1 MNIIKKSILWSVAA
15 AASLSITSCDS
26 FLKEYSQDLAKVTS
40 WEDLDEVLLGEGYVP
55 SGRIYIQNSK
65 MQTDRSQDWDILH
78 LMTDELRQTG
88 LYASTGDIL
97 GYESSLF
104 GIITWQQ
111 ETGINAKFKYI
122 GSDGGF
128 FNDLYTRIN
137 ISNMVLSLIDDQP
150 APHITDELAKQRVK
164 GEAYY
169 LRGLYYFMLANLYSQ
184 PYNPSTA
191 ATTPGMPLKFTEYI
205 EDTEFS
211 RATLEDTYKA
221 IISDLEN
228 AAELL
233 KDKERKSIYH
243 ANRIAALQLL
253 SRVYLYMQD
262 WNKAAEY
269 ASMVIEA
276 QPALLDLR
284 TIEEGS
290 NSVSATSPETIFSMG
305 DYFVAALMS
314 DTRSYM
320 YGNQDP
326 AWIVTEEFT
335 ELYDRD
341 DLRRNLY
348 IGKSQYCKHD
358 GAFYKFNGQRSAWG
372 NMHDVGSVFLMR
384 TPEAYLTLA
393 EASAYLG
400 DNAKAQST
408 LEKFL
413 KYRMSGAVSVTKT
426 GNELIEFIRD
436 ERAREFLLEGHRWF
450 DLRRYTVNQVYPWS
464 KEIVHNFPYYG
475 ESYNLSYFDS
485 YRLEKNDPAYTL
497 PLPRSVR
504 NFQISLGS
512 GERPARVKIAVL
524 DPDEVNK

>member
-26 FLKEYSQDLAKVTS
+26 FLKEYSQDLAKVTT
-40 WEDLDEVLLGEGYVP
+40 WEDLDELLLGDGYVG
-55 SGRIYIQNSK
+55 SGRIYVESSLINS
-65 MQTDRSQDWDILH
+65 TFSQDWDILH
-78 LMTDELRQTG
+78 LMTDELVQTG
-88 LYASTGDIL
+88 FNNIGDRL
-97 GYESSLF
+97 GYEIYKF
-104 GIITWQQ
+104 GFITWQQ
-111 ETGINAKFKYI
+111 DTGVNKEFKYI
-122 GSDGGF
+122 GKDDSY
-128 FNDLYTRIN
+128 FNNLYKRIN
-137 ISNMVLSLIDDQP
+137 VCNMVLSLIDEQP
-150 APHITDELAKQRVK
+150 APYASDVLAKERVK

-169 LRGLYYFMLANLYSQ
+169 LRGVYYFMLTNLYCQ

-191 ATTPGMPLKFTEYI
+191 ASTPGMPLKFTEYI

-276 QPALLDLR
+276 QPQLLDLR
-284 TIEEGS
+284 NVRAGENT
-290 NSVSATSPETIFSMG
+290 VSANSPETIFSMG
-305 DYFVAALMS
+305 DYAVAILCGDVS
-314 DTRSYM
+314 RYDET
-320 YGNQDP
+320 
-326 AWIVTEEFT
+326 AWLVSKEM
-335 ELYDRD
+335 
-341 DLRRNLY
+341 RNLY
-348 IGKSQYCKHD
+348 TKEDIRRSLYIGTTKYSRED
-358 GAFYKFNGQRSAWG
+358 GAFLKFNCQRSSWG
-372 NMHDVGSVFLMR
+372 KVHDVGSVFLMR

-413 KYRMSGAVSVTKT
+413 KYRMTGAVSVTQT

-464 KEIVHNFPYYG
+464 KEIVHNYPYYAKYSVG
-475 ESYNLSYFDS
+475 YFDS

-504 NFQISLGS
+504 NFQVSLGS
-512 GERPARVKIAVL
+512 AERPARSKVASL
-524 DPDEVNK
+524 SPNEVEL